1 MAVYRLDERI
11 AFPPPQMSEESGL
24 LAFGGDLSVERLV
37 EAYSRGIFPWYSE
50 GEPIMWFSPNPRFVL
65 YPEAFKISRSLAKT
79 IKSKKYRVSIDTCFE
94 KVIQHC
100 SEVPRVGQDG
110 TWITG
115 EMMGAYVQLHKLG
128 IAHSFEVFE
137 GNHLVGGLY
146 GVSLGSAFFGE
157 SMFHLKPDASKVALH
172 CLVNLMLEW
181 GYDFIDAQ
189 VPTDHMKNMGAVEV
203 ERSVFLKKLEASI
216 CNSTRAELWSKR

>member
-24 LAFGGDLSVERLV
+24 LAIGGDLSVDRLV
-37 EAYSRGIFPWYSE
+37 EAYSSGIFPWYSE
-50 GEPIMWFSPNPRFVL
+50 GEPIMWFSPNPRFIL
-65 YPEAFKISRSLAKT
+65 YPEVFKVSRSLAKT
-79 IKSKKYRVSIDTCFE
+79 IKSKKYRVSIDTCFD

-100 SEVPRVGQDG
+100 SDVPRVGQDG
-110 TWITG
+110 TWITE

-128 IAHSFEVFE
+128 IAHSFEVF
-137 GNHLVGGLY
+137 GGLY

-172 CLVNLMLEW
+172 GLVNLMLEW
-181 GYDFIDAQ
+181 GYGFIDAQ

-203 ERSVFLKKLEASI
+203 ERSVFLKKLEASLK
-216 CNSTRAELWSKR
+216 NPTRAELWSKR